1 MKNIIKSLVIVF
13 AVAAVASVATYA
25 YFTAQGS
32 STGNTVA
39 AGTLSLSPGLNSG
52 PIMNISGLAPGVWKY
67 DVGDSFTSDAGAHNL
82 PMLHVQNLGTL
93 TFKYK
98 VYPTF
103 VSQSVGGFWELLHV
117 RVYRAEGSGTAY
129 VKKWEG
135 LLKDMDTN
143 VGSFMSGV
151 GNLASGSSHDWRFDI
166 GLDST
171 ANNTYQG
178 ATSTFNFVVDAT
190 QPENPGWTE

>member
-1 MKNIIKSLVIVF
+1 MKNIIKSLVIVV
-13 AVAAVASVATYA
+13 AVAAVASVATWA
-25 YFTAQGS
+25 YFTAQGTS
-32 STGNTVA
+32 VNNTVA
-39 AGTLSLSPGLNSG
+39 SGTIKLQSPGLNDG
-52 PIMNISGLAPGVWKY
+52 PIMNISDLVPGQWKY
-67 DVGDSFTSDAGAHNL
+67 NVGDSFDSGAHNL
-82 PMLHVQNLGTL
+82 PMLHIQNGGSL
-93 TFKYK
+93 TFKYRI
-98 VYPTF
+98 YPTF

-117 RVYRAEGSGTAY
+117 RAYRAEGTSTTY

-151 GNLASGSSHDWRFDI
+151 GNLAPGNSHDWRFDI
-166 GLDST
+166 GLDQT

-190 QPENPGWTE
+190 QTDNPGWTE